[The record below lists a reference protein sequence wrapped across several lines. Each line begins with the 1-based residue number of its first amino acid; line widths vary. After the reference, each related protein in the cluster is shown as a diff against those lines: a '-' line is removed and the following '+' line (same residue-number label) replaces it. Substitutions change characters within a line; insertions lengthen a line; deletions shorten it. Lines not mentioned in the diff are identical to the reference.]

1 MKKILPIFGALVLAM
16 ALISCGEANES
27 EYSGAQDTVI
37 SLATPSV
44 TAKAYPGYN
53 LISWNP
59 VANVKKWELY
69 RYEDGNVTDKTVVAL
84 TANTTFYEDTSD
96 LQNNVSYTYK
106 VMAVGSVSGRA
117 VVTQDSAAGS
127 ATVTAIVPPLS
138 TSPLNLAAYES
149 GYDGKEEKTLSE
161 SEKTNYLLSA
171 DSTDIT
177 SNLKNLGVA
186 IRAKA
191 YLTYNVYLDKGDKYD
206 STKNLLAADKA
217 TLASGKNSTIENNTV
232 LPMTA
237 AVTTAGDYTVYV
249 EVRSK
254 SSYFINSDIVK
265 VGTINYDV
273 LEATSNPAITSAA
286 YVDNGNTIRI
296 AFNGVTFAT
305 GVKSTASNFIVYRND
320 AAANGYT
327 AVSGTITENPVSP
340 NTYFVDD
347 TISDNTKNYQ
357 YIVVLT
363 DGAKYGRTVAAKEVA
378 AYAGLTTTANLTIA
392 SAAYVDAGNTIRIT
406 FNGVTLTNGAK
417 TTASN
422 FIVYRYDTTTSEYT
436 AVSGTITENP
446 DSPNTYFVD
455 DAIADNTKAY
465 KYIVVLMDGTKVEK
479 ASAAKDVAAYS
490 GLASVTAGN
499 VSGVASVL
507 DSDGLANDITWT
519 VTLNSATD
527 TFKAYLLTKD
537 AAYTATPKAA
547 DFDTTTALSAVSED
561 NTDGKTW
568 KIYTKDVAVG
578 KSYLLVVYSAENKKD
593 SYKTSAAVTVSDI
606 ASVAAPSL
614 TVTPYDS
621 TVTGAT
627 TSTSTVNDVIINVK
641 DTIDIEKDSVSNYTY
656 TLYRTTSTVK
666 TDILA
671 SSITFKADTADWAK
685 VAEVAM
691 NSNDGY
697 KSSATSISYIGVVKE
712 EELADGVYAYKI
724 VKSLKSN
731 AAVSA
736 AVIQYVTITAKGD
749 ANKIV
754 YTPINLTASWTDS
767 SKVSSTVTVEFVK
780 NNTSND
786 PIEETHSEGTPQ
798 TAVVG
803 YVPETMETGV
813 TYTIWRAA
821 LAASSSSTEVVY
833 TKLGAFASSQWNTTT
848 AVVQK
853 WNSESNVWES
863 VTNYSYVDSITYS
876 YTDEG
881 LSTGNSYS
889 YIIVASK
896 NGADDVISAT
906 VSVAGA
912 N

>member
-1 MKKILPIFGALVLAM
+1 MKKILSIVGALALAVS
-16 ALISCGEANES
+16 LISCGEANES

-127 ATVTAIVPPLS
+127 ATVTAIVPPLA

-149 GYDGKEEKTLSE
+149 GYDGKNAKELSE

-363 DGAKYGRTVAAKEVA
+363 DGAKYGRTVAAK
-378 AYAGLTTTANLTIA
+378 
-392 SAAYVDAGNTIRIT
+392 
-406 FNGVTLTNGAK
+406 
-417 TTASN
+417 
-422 FIVYRYDTTTSEYT
+422 
-436 AVSGTITENP
+436 
-446 DSPNTYFVD
+446 
-455 DAIADNTKAY
+455 
-465 KYIVVLMDGTKVEK
+465 
-479 ASAAKDVAAYS
+479 DVAAYS

-578 KSYLLVVYSAENKKD
+578 NSYLLVVYSAENKKD

-606 ASVAAPSL
+606 ASVVAPSL

-671 SSITFKADTADWAK
+671 GSITFKADTADWAK

-736 AVIQYVTITAKGD
+736 SVIQYVTITAKGD

-754 YTPINLTASWTDS
+754 YTPNLTASWIDS
-767 SKVSSTVTVEFVK
+767 SKVSSAVTVEFVK
-780 NNTSND
+780 DNTSND

-798 TAVVG
+798 TEVVG
-803 YVPETMETGV
+803 YVPETMETDV
-813 TYTIWRAA
+813 TYTIWRAT

-833 TKLGAFASSQWNTTT
+833 TKLGSVASSQWNTTT

-863 VTNYSYVDSITYS
+863 VSDYSYVDSITYA